1 MLYGIMFIGG
11 TMESFS
17 DYFMNKQY
25 DRVKELG
32 DKLAK
37 INPLIDWEAFRLIVR
52 GMYDNHSE
60 RGVRPY

>member
-11 TMESFS
+11 TMKSFEN
-17 DYFMNKQY
+17 YFINKQY

-60 RGVRPY
+60 RGGRPY